1 MEIHREEHKENYTVI
16 SNNVLRDT
24 RMSIKARGIL
34 TTILSLTDN
43 WEFSVNGL
51 MQIVKDGRE
60 SINNAIKELEDLG
73 YLKRERITNE
83 KGQFK
88 GYNYSI
94 FENPLTEKPFTEKP
108 FTGKPFT
115 GNSQQLN
122 TDILSTDISNND
134 ISNTENKIKKS
145 KEKKEK
151 QVCRG
156 CEATSKKKK
165 STFHPL
171 KIPSLENVIKYA
183 KELNIEN
190 AEHYAELFIL
200 YNQTLGWEPY
210 VQNPNRDWK
219 KAFVGYY
226 KKIKEDG
233 DF

>member
-1 MEIHREEHKENYTVI
+1 MAIHREEHKENYTVI

-94 FENPLTEKPFTEKP
+94 FEKPLTEKPFTEKP
-108 FTGKPFT
+108 FTEKPFT
-115 GNSQQLN
+115 ENSQQLN
-122 TDILSTDISNND
+122 TNILNTDILNND
-134 ISNTENKIKKS
+134 ISSTENKIKKS

-151 QVCRG
+151 YVGR
-156 CEATSKKKK
+156 EATTKKKK
-165 STFHPL
+165 
-171 KIPSLENVIKYA
+171 IPTLEDVVKYA
-183 KELNIEN
+183 KDSNIQYGEL
-190 AEHYAELFIL
+190 YAKWFIGFNTMTEWVD
-200 YNQTLGWEPY
+200 YIKS
-210 VQNPNRDWK
+210 PNRDWK
-219 KAFVGYY
+219 EEFMDFY
-226 KKIKEDG
+226 KRKK
-233 DF
+233 